1 MSLGR
6 PVRAAH
12 APWSS
17 GSSRRFAGLVLVLL
31 AFAPGAA
38 RAQRIVTQA
47 ERVISVSKGASALL
61 INPVPLSR
69 FSVGDPGVAEA
80 TVLSPTEVLIN
91 GKGLGT
97 TTLLIWDNSGQVRV
111 NSVEVTADAPGLQRF
126 LKQLMPDEDIQV
138 SASGNT
144 VTVTGT
150 VKDPNSVARAVD
162 IAKASGATVIDN
174 LIAPQAVQVLVRVRF
189 AEINRTALKDWST
202 RFATLNP
209 HKLSDKGDWSGTSDP
224 TVGSDAITFLLNSGN
239 ANLQAFIAAATQ
251 KGDLR
256 TLAEPNL
263 MTLPGKEAY
272 FLAGGEFPFPTVQS
286 GSSSGAISIVFK
298 EFGIRLRFL
307 PNIARNGAIRLKL
320 TPEVSSLDFANGLTI
335 QGFQIPSLR
344 TRRAETEVELRE
356 GQYLA
361 IAGLLDNETTRNL
374 TKIPLLG
381 DIPILGEL
389 FKSRGIRDRRTELL
403 VVVTPELVQAGNEAP
418 KVPTGEPGPPPPPG
432 RWKREGFLKSPPS
445 SSANPLQQGTPTPSQ
460 QPQH

>member
-1 MSLGR
+1 VNPGR
-6 PVRAAH
+6 HVRAAR
-12 APWSS
+12 ARARG
-17 GSSRRFAGLVLVLL
+17 GSQLRLLGL
-31 AFAPGAA
+31 AFVLIAGGPSGVL
-38 RAQRIVTQA
+38 AQRVVTQA

-69 FSVGDPGVAEA
+69 FSVGDPGIAEA

-144 VTVTGT
+144 VTVSGT

-174 LIAPQAVQVLVRVRF
+174 LVAPQAVQVLVKVRF
-189 AEINRTALKDWST
+189 AEINRTALRDWAVKLS
-202 RFATLNP
+202 TLNP
-209 HKLSDKGDWSGTSDP
+209 HKLSTDGNWSGSTDA
-224 TVGSDAITFLLNSGN
+224 TVGSNAITFLLNSGN
-239 ANLQAFIAAATQ
+239 ANIQALIAAATQ

-272 FLAGGEFPFPTVQS
+272 FLAGGEFPYPSVQ
-286 GSSSGAISIVFK
+286 GGTSSGAVSIVFK
-298 EFGIRLRFL
+298 EFGIRLRFT
-307 PNIARNGAIRLKL
+307 PNIARNGAIRLKVA
-320 TPEVSSLDFANGLTI
+320 PEVSSLDFANGLTI

-374 TKIPLLG
+374 TKIPILG
-381 DIPILGEL
+381 DIPILGEF
-389 FKSRGIRDRRTELL
+389 FKTRGTRDRRTELL
-403 VVVTPELVQAGNEAP
+403 VVVTPELVQATDAAP

-432 RWKREGFLKSPPS
+432 TWKREGFLKSPPS
-445 SSANPLQQGTPTPSQ
+445 SSANPLQQGTSTS
-460 QPQH
+460 PQEPQK

>member
-1 MSLGR
+1 MSLGQL
-6 PVRAAH
+6 VRRARDAR
-12 APWSS
+12 A
-17 GSSRRFAGLVLVLL
+17 GSRFGLVACVVLL
-31 AFAPGAA
+31 LATMTEGAS
-38 RAQRIVTQA
+38 AQRIVSQA
-47 ERVISVSKGASALL
+47 ERVISVSKGSSVLL
-61 INPVPLSR
+61 VNPVALSR
-69 FSVGDPGVAEA
+69 FSVGDPAIAEA

-144 VTVTGT
+144 VTVSGN

-162 IAKASGATVIDN
+162 IAKASGATIIDN
-174 LIAPQAVQVLVRVRF
+174 LVAPQAVQVLVRVRF
-189 AEINRTALKDWST
+189 AEINRTALKDWAT
-202 RFATLNP
+202 RFSTLNP
-209 HKLSDKGDWSGTSDP
+209 HKLDTDGDYFGTTDP
-224 TVGSDAITFLLNSGN
+224 TVGQDAITFLLNSGD
-239 ANLQAFIAAATQ
+239 ANLAAFISAATQ

-272 FLAGGEFPFPTVQS
+272 FLAGGEFPYPSVQG
-286 GSSSGAISIVFK
+286 GSSSGSVTITFK

-307 PNIARNGAIRLKL
+307 PTIARNGAIRLKVA
-320 TPEVSSLDFANGLTI
+320 PEVSSLDFANGLVI
-335 QGFQIPSLR
+335 QGFEIPSLR

-361 IAGLLDNETTRNL
+361 IAGLMDNETTRSL
-374 TKIPLLG
+374 TKIPIIG

-389 FKSRGIRDRRTELL
+389 FRSRGTRDRRTELL
-403 VVVTPELVQAGNEAP
+403 VVVTPELVQATDTSP
-418 KVPTGEPGPPPPPG
+418 KVPTGEPGAPPSPG
-432 RWKREGFLKSPPS
+432 VWKREGPLKSPS
-445 SSANPLQQGTPTPSQ
+445 SSSQNPLQQGTSTPSQ
-460 QPQH
+460 QPQQ

>member
-1 MSLGR
+1 
-6 PVRAAH
+6 VRLRLVGLA
-12 APWSS
+12 
-17 GSSRRFAGLVLVLL
+17 LVLTALL
-31 AFAPGAA
+31 PGAA
-38 RAQRIVTQA
+38 WAQRVVTQA
-47 ERVISVSKGASALL
+47 ERVISVSRGASALL

-69 FSVGDPGVAEA
+69 FSVGDPAIAEA

-138 SASGNT
+138 TASGNT
-144 VTVTGT
+144 VTVSGT
-150 VKDPNSVARAVD
+150 VKDPNSVARALD
-162 IAKASGATVIDN
+162 MAKATGATVIDN
-174 LIAPQAVQVLVRVRF
+174 LVAPPAVQVLVRVRF
-189 AEINRTALKDWST
+189 AEINRTALRDWST

-209 HKLSDKGDWSGTSDP
+209 HKLSDKGDYSGTSDP

-272 FLAGGEFPFPTVQS
+272 FLAGGEFPYPSVQ
-286 GSSSGAISIVFK
+286 GGTSSGAVSIVFK
-298 EFGIRLRFL
+298 EFGIRLRFT
-307 PNIARNGAIRLKL
+307 PNIARNGAIRLKVL
-320 TPEVSSLDFANGLTI
+320 PEVSSLDFANGLTI

-361 IAGLLDNETTRNL
+361 IAGLMDNETTRNL
-374 TKIPLLG
+374 TKIPFLG

-403 VVVTPELVQAGNEAP
+403 VVVTPELVQAGEVSP
-418 KVPTGEPGPPPPPG
+418 KVPTGEPGAPPLPG
-432 RWKREGFLKSPPS
+432 EWKREGFLKSPPN
-445 SSANPLQQGTPTPSQ
+445 SSASPMQGTST
-460 QPQH
+460 QPQK

>member
-1 MSLGR
+1 MSRLRLVGL
-6 PVRAAH
+6 A
-12 APWSS
+12 
-17 GSSRRFAGLVLVLL
+17 LVLIALL
-31 AFAPGAA
+31 PSGA
-38 RAQRIVTQA
+38 RAQRVISQA
-47 ERVISVSKGASALL
+47 ERVISVSRGASVLL
-61 INPVPLSR
+61 VNPVPISR
-69 FSVGDPGVAEA
+69 FSVGDPNTAEA
-80 TVLSPTEVLIN
+80 VVLSPTEVLVN
-91 GKGLGT
+91 GEGLGT
-97 TTLLIWDNSGQVRV
+97 TTLLVWDNSGQVRV

-126 LKQLMPDEDIQV
+126 LKQLMPNEEIEV

-144 VTVTGT
+144 VTVSGS

-174 LIAPQAVQVLVRVRF
+174 LVAPPAVQVLVRVRF
-189 AEINRTALKDWST
+189 AEINRTALRDWST

-209 HKLSDKGDWSGTSDP
+209 HKLSDKGDWSGTTDP
-224 TVGSDAITFLLNSGN
+224 TVGADAITFLLNSGN

-272 FLAGGEFPFPTVQS
+272 FLAGGEFPYPSVQ
-286 GSSSGAISIVFK
+286 GGTSSGAVSIVFK

-344 TRRAETEVELRE
+344 TRRAETEVELRQ

-361 IAGLLDNETTRNL
+361 IAGLMDNETTRNL
-374 TKIPLLG
+374 TKIPFLG

-403 VVVTPELVQAGNEAP
+403 VLVTPELVEATEVAP

-432 RWKREGFLKSPPS
+432 NWKREGFLKSPPN
-445 SSANPLQQGTPTPSQ
+445 SSANPLQGTST
-460 QPQH
+460 QPRQ

>member
-1 MSLGR
+1 
-6 PVRAAH
+6 VRLRLVGFALALI
-12 APWSS
+12 ALLPS
-17 GSSRRFAGLVLVLL
+17 GAW
-31 AFAPGAA
+31 
-38 RAQRIVTQA
+38 AQRVVTQA
-47 ERVISVSKGASALL
+47 ERVISVSRGASALL

-69 FSVGDPGVAEA
+69 FSVGDPNIAEA

-138 SASGNT
+138 TASGNT
-144 VTVTGT
+144 VTVSGT
-150 VKDPNSVARAVD
+150 AKDPNSVGRALD
-162 IAKASGATVIDN
+162 MAKATGATVIDN
-174 LIAPQAVQVLVRVRF
+174 LVGPPAVQVLVKVRF

-209 HKLSDKGDWSGTSDP
+209 HKLSDKGDWSGTSDA

-256 TLAEPNL
+256 TLSEPNL

-272 FLAGGEFPFPTVQS
+272 FLAGGEFPYPSVQS
-286 GSSSGAISIVFK
+286 GSSSGAIAIIFK
-298 EFGIRLRFL
+298 EFGIKLKFL
-307 PNIARNGAIRLKL
+307 PTIARNGAIRLKL
-320 TPEVSSLDFANGLTI
+320 APEVSSLDFANGLTI

-374 TKIPLLG
+374 TKIPFLG

-403 VVVTPELVQAGNEAP
+403 VVVSPELVQAGETSP

-432 RWKREGFLKSPPS
+432 TWKREGFLKSPPNS
-445 SSANPLQQGTPTPSQ
+445 SVNPLQQGTPTPSQ
-460 QPQH
+460 QPQQ

>member
-1 MSLGR
+1 
-6 PVRAAH
+6 VRLRLVGFALALI
-12 APWSS
+12 ALLPS
-17 GSSRRFAGLVLVLL
+17 GAW
-31 AFAPGAA
+31 
-38 RAQRIVTQA
+38 AQRVVTQA
-47 ERVISVSKGASALL
+47 ERVISVSRGASALL

-69 FSVGDPGVAEA
+69 FSVGDPTIAEA

-138 SASGNT
+138 TASGNT
-144 VTVTGT
+144 VTVSGT
-150 VKDPNSVARAVD
+150 VKDPNSVGRALD
-162 IAKASGATVIDN
+162 MAKATGATVIDN
-174 LIAPQAVQVLVRVRF
+174 LVAPAAVQVLVKVRF

-209 HKLSDKGDWSGTSDP
+209 HKLSDKGDWSGTSDA
-224 TVGSDAITFLLNSGN
+224 TVGADAITFLLNSGN

-256 TLAEPNL
+256 TLSEPNL

-272 FLAGGEFPFPTVQS
+272 FLAGGEFPYPSVQA
-286 GSSSGAISIVFK
+286 GTAGAVSIVFK
-298 EFGIRLRFL
+298 EFGIKLKFL
-307 PNIARNGAIRLKL
+307 PTISRNGAIRLKL
-320 TPEVSSLDFANGLTI
+320 APEVSSLDFANGLTI
-335 QGFQIPSLR
+335 ARFQIPSLR

-374 TKIPLLG
+374 TKIPFLG

-403 VVVTPELVQAGNEAP
+403 VVVSPELVQAGETAP

-432 RWKREGFLKSPPS
+432 TWKREGFLKSPPN

-460 QPQH
+460 QPQQ

>member
-1 MSLGR
+1 
-6 PVRAAH
+6 VRLRLV
-12 APWSS
+12 
-17 GSSRRFAGLVLVLL
+17 GFALVLAALL
-31 AFAPGAA
+31 PSGAW
-38 RAQRIVTQA
+38 AQRVVTQA
-47 ERVISVSKGASALL
+47 ERVISVSRGASALL

-69 FSVGDPGVAEA
+69 FSVGDPTIAEA

-138 SASGNT
+138 TASGNT
-144 VTVTGT
+144 VTVSGT
-150 VKDPNSVARAVD
+150 VKDPNSVGRALD
-162 IAKASGATVIDN
+162 MAKATGATVIDN
-174 LIAPQAVQVLVRVRF
+174 LVAPAAVQVLVKVRF

-209 HKLSDKGDWSGTSDP
+209 HKLSDKGDWSGTSDA
-224 TVGSDAITFLLNSGN
+224 TVGADAITFLLNSGN

-256 TLAEPNL
+256 TLSEPNL

-272 FLAGGEFPFPTVQS
+272 FLAGGEFPYPSVQA
-286 GSSSGAISIVFK
+286 GTAGAVSIVFK
-298 EFGIRLRFL
+298 EFGIKLKFL
-307 PNIARNGAIRLKL
+307 PTISRNGAIRLKL
-320 TPEVSSLDFANGLTI
+320 APEVSSLDFANGLTI
-335 QGFQIPSLR
+335 AGFQIPSLR

-361 IAGLLDNETTRNL
+361 IAGLLENETTRNL
-374 TKIPLLG
+374 TKIPFLG

-403 VVVTPELVQAGNEAP
+403 VVVSPELVQAGETAP

-432 RWKREGFLKSPPS
+432 TWKREGFLKSPPN

-460 QPQH
+460 QPQQ